1 MNQAQ
6 LHPRNLKHLADRL
19 QGLVRT
25 HLWAQVLVG
34 MALGVAVGILIGPSV
49 GWFEPQTAH
58 LLGEWLALPGLVFLA
73 LIQTIVVPLVL
84 TAIVRGIASTADPEQ
99 LKRGG
104 IWLVVYFVVTT
115 VIASSLGIG
124 LGLLL
129 KPGELVE
136 APAGTAEVV
145 VSETQGDGSV
155 DLGAIPSQ
163 LVSLFPTN
171 PLGSMTD
178 GEMLQVV
185 LFAVLIG
192 LALISVPAST
202 AKPMLEVLGSLQAL
216 CMTVVGW
223 AMRLAPLAAFGLLA
237 RQMASTGPEVL
248 IGLSAYVGAVLL
260 GLACLFGLYALIVW
274 VLGDRQPGRF
284 LAKSGEAQLLAFST
298 NSSAATMPITI
309 RVAEDK
315 LHVRSSIAQFVIPIG
330 ATVNMGGTA
339 LYQGMATVFMAQ
351 VYGMD
356 LPLAALVGLVVTA
369 LGASIGTPATPG
381 VGIVVL
387 ASVLTSVGV
396 PVAGLGLILGVD
408 QLLERFRTVLNVSG
422 DLAACTVMDRWL
434 GGSRSRH
441 DEQRQERAVE
451 AIRRRD
457 DADVVITS

>member
-1 MNQAQ
+1 
-6 LHPRNLKHLADRL
+6 
-19 QGLVRT
+19 
-25 HLWAQVLVG
+25 
-34 MALGVAVGILIGPSV
+34 
-49 GWFEPQTAH
+49 
-58 LLGEWLALPGLVFLA
+58 
-73 LIQTIVVPLVL
+73 
-84 TAIVRGIASTADPEQ
+84 
-99 LKRGG
+99 
-104 IWLVVYFVVTT
+104 
-115 VIASSLGIG
+115 
-124 LGLLL
+124 
-129 KPGELVE
+129 
-136 APAGTAEVV
+136 
-145 VSETQGDGSV
+145 
-155 DLGAIPSQ
+155 
-163 LVSLFPTN
+163 
-171 PLGSMTD
+171 
-178 GEMLQVV
+178 
-185 LFAVLIG
+185 
-192 LALISVPAST
+192 
-202 AKPMLEVLGSLQAL
+202 
-216 CMTVVGW
+216 
-223 AMRLAPLAAFGLLA
+223 
-237 RQMASTGPEVL
+237 
-248 IGLSAYVGAVLL
+248 
-260 GLACLFGLYALIVW
+260 
-274 VLGDRQPGRF
+274 
-284 LAKSGEAQLLAFST
+284 
-298 NSSAATMPITI
+298 MPITI